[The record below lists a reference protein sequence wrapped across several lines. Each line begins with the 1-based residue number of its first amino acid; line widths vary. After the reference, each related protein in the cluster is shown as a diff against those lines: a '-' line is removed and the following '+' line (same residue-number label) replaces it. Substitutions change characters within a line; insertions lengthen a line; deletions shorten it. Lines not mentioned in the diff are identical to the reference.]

1 MIVKLDFEK
10 LKDLTDTEKK
20 VINFINTNEN
30 NLSHMSIVD
39 IAEETF
45 TSPATVSR
53 AIKKCGLSG
62 FAELRY
68 LVSEKGNRKSN
79 VSQINEILKK
89 SLIEATNTIEQISI
103 NNILKSVDLI
113 KSSSKIYV
121 ISRGLTE
128 LVAEEFSLKLQ
139 LLGYNVFEIS
149 DPNIMKKI
157 TTELKPQELLFV
169 FSLNGQTPE
178 LIESVENAVSIGA
191 KIITCCCSDSSKLK
205 ELSTI
210 YLYGF
215 KYKHVSISKF
225 EVTSRL
231 PLYIIS
237 RIIIDYLAI

>member
-10 LKDLTDTEKK
+10 LKELTNTEKK
-20 VINFINTNEN
+20 VINFINANEN
-30 NLSHMSIVD
+30 KLSYMSIVD

-53 AIKKCGLSG
+53 AIKKCGLNG
-62 FAELRY
+62 FTELRY
-68 LVSEKGNRKSN
+68 LVSKRENYNSDIG
-79 VSQINEILKK
+79 QINEILKK

-113 KSSSKIYV
+113 KNSTKIYV
-121 ISRGLTE
+121 LARGLTE

-149 DPNIMKKI
+149 DPNIMRKI
-157 TTELKPQELLFV
+157 TMEIKPQELLFV
-169 FSLNGQTPE
+169 FSLNGKTPE

-191 KIITCCCSDSSKLK
+191 NIISCCCSENSKLK

-210 YLYGF
+210 YLKGF
-215 KYKHVSISKF
+215 KYEHSSISKF

-231 PLYIIS
+231 PLNIIS
-237 RIIIDYLAI
+237 RIIIDYLAM